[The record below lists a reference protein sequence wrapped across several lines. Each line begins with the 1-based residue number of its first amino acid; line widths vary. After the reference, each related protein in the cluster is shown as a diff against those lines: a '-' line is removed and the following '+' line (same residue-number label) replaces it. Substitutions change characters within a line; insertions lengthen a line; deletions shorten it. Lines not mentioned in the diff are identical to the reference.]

1 MNLNHTQLSYF
12 IDQLT
17 MSAEHFG
24 FSEQDAGTIN
34 RNLNARYNVRCAPAF
49 AFNAQSKPQLLSLCQ
64 HPSCPLAAPDADCP
78 AYVNLTAE
86 GTSGDSNTQQ
96 PSSLTPTTITTG
108 LPSEQVPTEVPP
120 SPSPSAD
127 QKDDDK
133 ALGAGPIAGI
143 AIGGVAV
150 LLLAVAL
157 FIWHRKRNKPSVPSS
172 VGPSTTTH
180 QTVSEWANDPK
191 NPASPYAVSEVGG
204 GGGGGAYF
212 NNGRG
217 TSGYATPPQAPGS
230 PSWGPVAGY
239 GSMSP
244 HQQQVGDHHGSWQ
257 WTPSP
262 APRVEMGGGDI
273 QTPMS
278 PQEMQASEKFER
290 DRRSPL
296 GR

>member
-24 FSEQDAGTIN
+24 FSEQDANTIN
-34 RNLNARYNVRCAPAF
+34 QSLNSRYNVRCAPAV
-49 AFNAQSKPQLLSLCQ
+49 AFNPQSKPQLLSLCQ
-64 HPSCPLAAPDADCP
+64 HPTCPLAAPAADCP

-96 PSSLTPTTITTG
+96 PSSLTPTTIATG
-108 LPSEQVPTEVPP
+108 IPSGQVPTEVPP
-120 SPSPSAD
+120 SPSPSAPP
-127 QKDDDK
+127 KDDDK

-150 LLLAVAL
+150 LLIAAAL
-157 FIWHRKRNKPSVPSS
+157 FIWHKKRNKPSVPSS

-191 NPASPYAVSEVGG
+191 NPASPYAASEVGG
-204 GGGGGAYF
+204 GGAYY
-212 NNGRG
+212 NNGRS

-244 HQQQVGDHHGSWQ
+244 HQQQAGDQHGSWQ
-257 WTPSP
+257 WTPAP
-262 APRVEMGGGDI
+262 AAPRAEIGGAEVA
-273 QTPMS
+273 PMS
-278 PQEMQASEKFER
+278 PQEMQANEGFER